1 MSMITKKELAD
12 MYNVSRNTISKRLAE
27 LGIKTRKRLTPLQ
40 VEHVY
45 EELGHPEKLKGLKQG
60 IECS

>member
-45 EELGHPEKLKGLKQG
+45 EELGHPEKLRGLSLPVR
-60 IECS
+60 E